1 MNKTRSTGQ
10 ERETERKRKKI
21 GGKMDRESGGGDVK
35 ERVREIQRERDCTE
49 EVLCM
54 CDEEGNSMPILFP
67 HNYCNRNGSKDR

>member
-1 MNKTRSTGQ
+1 
-10 ERETERKRKKI
+10 
-21 GGKMDRESGGGDVK
+21 MDRESGGGDVK